1 MLLIFI
7 IILYFN
13 VYSNSFHYSY
23 NMRKFRISLLKCNLY
38 YSKHN
43 IIYDNEMPIIYTD
56 VNIIDNKYKKIYYS
70 LEHIFPSC
78 YLNNDSRNDL
88 HNIFKTSKF
97 INNARSNYKF
107 TDLYEYII
115 HKNYSETIIYNDIN
129 SKKWLKLENDNYVN
143 HKHKFFI
150 PNDNSKGIISRAI
163 LYMSHNYNLKLFK
176 IINIDTLLN
185 WYYKYPPTKSEIY
198 HNNYVKK
205 IQNTDNK
212 FISCYKKIKI

>member
-1 MLLIFI
+1 MI
-7 IILYFN
+7 
-13 VYSNSFHYSY
+13 
-23 NMRKFRISLLKCNLY
+23 KFRNSLLKCNLY
-38 YSKHN
+38 NPKHN
-43 IIYDNEMPIIYTD
+43 IIYDDKMPIIYTD

-70 LEHIFPSC
+70 LEHIYPSSF
-78 YLNNDSRNDL
+78 LNSESRHDL

-97 INNARSNYKF
+97 INNARSNYKYI
-107 TDLYEYII
+107 DLYEYII
-115 HKNYSETIIYNDIN
+115 HKNNSETIIYNDIN
-129 SKKWLKLENDNYVN
+129 SKKWLKLDNDNYVN
-143 HKHKFFI
+143 HKYKFFI

-163 LYMSHNYNLKLFK
+163 LYMSYNYNLKLFK

-212 FISCYKKIKI
+212 FISCYKKIKVL

>member
-1 MLLIFI
+1 MLFVFI
-7 IILYFN
+7 IILYLN
-13 VYSNSFHYSY
+13 IYSNSFIYSY
-23 NMRKFRISLLKCNLY
+23 NMRKFRNSLLKCNLY
-38 YSKHN
+38 NHKHT
-43 IIYDNEMPIIYTD
+43 IIYDNKMPIIYTD
-56 VNIIDNKYKKIYYS
+56 INIIDNKYKKIYYS
-70 LEHIFPSC
+70 LEHIYPSS

-97 INNARSNYKF
+97 INNARSNYKYI
-107 TDLYEYII
+107 DLYEYII
-115 HKNYSETIIYNDIN
+115 HKNNSETIIYNDIN
-129 SKKWLKLENDNYVN
+129 SKKWLKLDNDNYVN
-143 HKHKFFI
+143 HKYKFFI

-163 LYMSHNYNLKLFK
+163 LYMSYNYNLKLFK

-185 WYYKYPPTKSEIY
+185 WYYKYPPTKKEIY